1 MTVTLFP
8 FFLNYSMEQISILHS
23 MNLFIME
30 SVNCFGKERVQD
42 RKCIFPALT
51 ESLEN
56 QCKTFLKTLSIFNG
70 NRFPSFD

>member
-1 MTVTLFP
+1 
-8 FFLNYSMEQISILHS
+8 

-30 SVNCFGKERVQD
+30 SVNCFGKKRVQD

-56 QCKTFLKTLSIFNG
+56 PYKTFLKTLSIFNG